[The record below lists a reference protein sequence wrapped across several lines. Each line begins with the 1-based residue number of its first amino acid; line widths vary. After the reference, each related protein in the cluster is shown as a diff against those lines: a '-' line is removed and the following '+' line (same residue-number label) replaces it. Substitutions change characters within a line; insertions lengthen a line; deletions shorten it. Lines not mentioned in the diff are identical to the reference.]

1 MPRIGRTKFLDFLF
15 FAITRVWRSEFGLST
30 SDIFGRIAV
39 AMTELTA
46 NQEFLEF
53 NRQLGRYITKY
64 AYRAFFRFEAG
75 KDIVAGALY
84 HKRGKYARPFVHSA
98 MMAIIFFAITL
109 GPKFV
114 QASFGAESVRN
125 DAVSGA
131 SVLGVSLD
139 STGIVTLESEKPWNQ
154 VSEYTIKEGDT
165 LSSLASKFGVSIES
179 VKWANPSINWQK
191 MKPGVVVSI
200 PPVTGVV
207 YKVKTG
213 DTVYSIAK
221 KFQTDAQGIVD
232 FPMNTFS
239 DDETFALVAGQTLIV
254 PDGIM
259 PDEAV
264 PTAPNIA
271 RVLTPDA
278 GSVSATGSFAWPG
291 FGRITQPFRWY
302 HKGVD
307 IANHD
312 GGAILASDSGTVV
325 VSGWTN
331 SGYGNHIIIDH
342 GNGYQTLYGHLS
354 SISVVTGQ
362 RVNRGAVIGQM
373 GNTGRSTGTHLHFE
387 IRSSSGNLDPLGY
400 LK

>member
-1 MPRIGRTKFLDFLF
+1 MNAFD
-15 FAITRVWRSEFGLST
+15 LST
-30 SDIFGRIAV
+30 PEFFGRIAI
-39 AMTELTA
+39 AMSDLTGIA
-46 NQEFLEF
+46 EFKEF
-53 NRQLGRYITKY
+53 NRQLARYITKH

-114 QASFGAESVRN
+114 QASFNGEAIREDS
-125 DAVSGA
+125 VSGV
-131 SVLGVSLD
+131 SSLGVSLD
-139 STGIVTLESEKPWNQ
+139 ATGIVTLESEKPWNQ
-154 VSEYTIKEGDT
+154 ISEYTIKEGDT
-165 LSSLASKFGVSIES
+165 LSSIASKFGVSIES
-179 VKWANPSINWQK
+179 VKWANPNINWQK
-191 MKPGVVVSI
+191 IKPDVVVSI

-207 YKVKTG
+207 YKVKPG

-264 PTAPNIA
+264 PSAPNIA

-278 GSVSATGSFAWPG
+278 GSVKASGSFAWPG
-291 FGRITQPFRWY
+291 FGRLTQPFRWY

-312 GGAILASDSGTVV
+312 GGAILASDAGTVV

-342 GNGYQTLYGHLS
+342 GNGFQTLYGHLS
-354 SISVVTGQ
+354 VISVVNGQ

-387 IRSSSGNLDPLGY
+387 VRTGSGNVDPMGY

>member
-1 MPRIGRTKFLDFLF
+1 MSDLTGV
-15 FAITRVWRSEFGLST
+15 AEF
-30 SDIFGRIAV
+30 R
-39 AMTELTA
+39 
-46 NQEFLEF
+46 EF
-53 NRQLGRYITKY
+53 NRQLLRYVTKY

-84 HKRGKYARPFVHSA
+84 HKRGKYARPFLHSG
-98 MMAIIFFAITL
+98 MMALIFFGVTL

-114 QASFGAESVRN
+114 ETSLAGEEGRSEV
-125 DAVSGA
+125 VSGE
-131 SVLGVSLD
+131 STLGVSLD

-154 VSEYTIKEGDT
+154 VSEYSVKDGDT
-165 LSSLASKFGVSIES
+165 LSSIASKFGVSIDS

-191 MKPGVVVSI
+191 VKPGVVVSI

-207 YKVKTG
+207 YKVRPG

-239 DDETFALVAGQTLIV
+239 DDETFSLVAGQTLIV
-254 PDGIM
+254 PDGVM
-259 PDEAV
+259 PDEAA
-264 PTAPNIA
+264 PTLPNIA

-278 GSVSATGSFAWPG
+278 GSVTASGSFVWPA

-302 HKGVD
+302 HKGLD

-312 GGAILASDSGTVV
+312 GGSILAADAGTVV

-331 SGYGNHIIIDH
+331 TGYGNHVIIDH
-342 GNGYQTLYGHLS
+342 GNGFQTLYAHMS
-354 SISVVTGQ
+354 SIAVVTGQ
-362 RVNRGAVIGQM
+362 RVNRGSVLGQM
-373 GNTGRSTGTHLHFE
+373 GSTGRSTGTHLHFE
-387 IRSSSGNLDPLGY
+387 IRTSSGNVDPMGY

>member
-1 MPRIGRTKFLDFLF
+1 MSDLTGY
-15 FAITRVWRSEFGLST
+15 AEF
-30 SDIFGRIAV
+30 R
-39 AMTELTA
+39 
-46 NQEFLEF
+46 EF
-53 NRQLGRYITKY
+53 NRQLLRYTTKH

-84 HKRGKYARPFVHSA
+84 HKRGKYARPFLHSA
-98 MMAIIFFAITL
+98 MMAIIFFGITL

-114 QASFGAESVRN
+114 QQSFAGEAVKA

-154 VSEYTIKEGDT
+154 ISEYTVKDGDT
-165 LSSLASKFGVSIES
+165 LSTIASKFGVSIES
-179 VKWANPSINWQK
+179 VKWANPNINWQK
-191 MKPGVVVSI
+191 VKPGVVVSM

-207 YKVKTG
+207 YKVKPG

-221 KFQTDAQGIVD
+221 KFQTEAQGIVD

-239 DDETFALVAGQTLIV
+239 DDETFSLVAGQTLIV
-254 PDGIM
+254 PDGVM
-259 PDEAV
+259 PDETV
-264 PTAPNIA
+264 TAPSIA
-271 RVLTPDA
+271 RLLTPDA
-278 GSVSATGSFAWPG
+278 GSVSATGSFVWPG

-312 GGAILASDSGTVV
+312 GGPILAADAGTVV
-325 VSGWTN
+325 VAGWTN

-342 GNGYQTLYGHLS
+342 GNGFQTLYGHLS
-354 SISVVTGQ
+354 SISVAVGT
-362 RVNRGAVIGQM
+362 RVNRGTTVGQM

-387 IRSSSGNLDPLGY
+387 IRTSSGNVDALGY

>member
-1 MPRIGRTKFLDFLF
+1 MSDLTGL
-15 FAITRVWRSEFGLST
+15 AEFG
-30 SDIFGRIAV
+30 
-39 AMTELTA
+39 
-46 NQEFLEF
+46 EF
-53 NRQLGRYITKY
+53 NRQLGRYITKH

-84 HKRGKYARPFVHSA
+84 HKRGKYARPFLHSA
-98 MMAIIFFAITL
+98 MMAIIFFGIIL

-114 QASFGAESVRN
+114 QSSLAGEAVRE
-125 DAVSGA
+125 DAVP
-131 SVLGVSLD
+131 SVSSLGVTLD
-139 STGIVTLESEKPWNQ
+139 STGVVTLESEKPWNQ
-154 VSEYTIKEGDT
+154 VSEYTVKEGDN
-165 LSSLASKFGVSIES
+165 LSMIAEKFGVSIES
-179 VKWANPSINWQK
+179 VKWANPSIDWK
-191 MKPGVVVSI
+191 KVKPGVVVSM

-207 YKVKTG
+207 YKVKPG

-259 PDEAV
+259 PDV
-264 PTAPNIA
+264 TVTTPSIA
-271 RVLTPDA
+271 RILTPDA
-278 GSVSATGSFAWPG
+278 GAVSASGSFVWPA
-291 FGRITQPFRWY
+291 FGRITQSFRWY

-312 GGAILASDSGTVV
+312 GGSVLAADSGTVV

-331 SGYGNHIIIDH
+331 VGYGYHVIIDH
-342 GNGYQTLYGHLS
+342 GNGYQTLYAHLS
-354 SISVVTGQ
+354 SISVATGQ
-362 RVNRGAVIGQM
+362 RIGRGSVLGQM
-373 GNTGRSTGTHLHFE
+373 GSTGRSTGTHLHFE
-387 IRSSSGNLDPLGY
+387 IRSGGGNVDPLGY

>member
-1 MPRIGRTKFLDFLF
+1 MSDLTGL
-15 FAITRVWRSEFGLST
+15 AEFG
-30 SDIFGRIAV
+30 
-39 AMTELTA
+39 
-46 NQEFLEF
+46 EF
-53 NRQLGRYITKY
+53 NKQLGRYITKH

-75 KDIVAGALY
+75 KDMVAGALY
-84 HKRGKYARPFVHSA
+84 HKRGKYARPFLHSA
-98 MMAIIFFAITL
+98 MMAIIFFGITL

-114 QASFGAESVRN
+114 QSSLAGEAVRE
-125 DAVSGA
+125 DAVSGV
-131 SVLGVSLD
+131 SSLGVSLD

-154 VSEYTIKEGDT
+154 VSEYTVKEGDN
-165 LSSLASKFGVSIES
+165 LSMIAQKFGVSIES
-179 VKWANPSINWQK
+179 VKWANPSIDWK
-191 MKPGVVVSI
+191 KVKPGVSVSM

-207 YKVKTG
+207 YKVKPG

-259 PDEAV
+259 PDESV
-264 PTAPNIA
+264 TTPSIA
-271 RVLTPDA
+271 RILTPDA
-278 GSVSATGSFAWPG
+278 GSVTASGSFVWPA
-291 FGRITQPFRWY
+291 FGRITQSFRWY

-312 GGAILASDSGTVV
+312 GGAILAADSGTVV

-331 SGYGNHIIIDH
+331 VGYGYHVIIDH
-342 GNGYQTLYGHLS
+342 GNGYQTLYAHLS
-354 SISVVTGQ
+354 SISVATGQ
-362 RVNRGAVIGQM
+362 RIGRGSVLGQM
-373 GNTGRSTGTHLHFE
+373 GSTGRSTGTHLHFE
-387 IRSSSGNLDPLGY
+387 IRTGGGNVDPMGY